1 MYHKTNDVGNTDNID
16 LERECVVKPQVKI
29 INCPIRT
36 SLGVLG
42 KKWTMLIIRDIG
54 FLKINRFNRIL
65 ESIPG
70 LTPRVLSMRLRE
82 LEKEE
87 IIRCTQIKS
96 EQTMVLWN
104 LTEKGKDILPI
115 LLMLTAYGSKWYS
128 EYVFED
134 KKPRRL
140 DEVFLLPETMEQ
152 IVEYNKRLNFD
163 RPFSSKRL

>member
-1 MYHKTNDVGNTDNID
+1 LYHKTNDVGNTDNID

-128 EYVFED
+128 EHVFED

-163 RPFSSKRL
+163 RPFSGKRL